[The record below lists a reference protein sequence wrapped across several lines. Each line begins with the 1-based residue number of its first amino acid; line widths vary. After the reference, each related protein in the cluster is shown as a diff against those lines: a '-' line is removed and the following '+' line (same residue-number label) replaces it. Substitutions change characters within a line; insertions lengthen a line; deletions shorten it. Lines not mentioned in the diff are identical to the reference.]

1 MLALWIIMGLVVFLA
16 VASMLPFSLHVQ
28 GERED
33 SISYRTSFQW
43 PWRFFGIGIRRDAQG
58 FHIQL
63 LCGNRCLYER
73 KKRKKTK
80 KEEGTKEKKEKEK
93 TQEKHKEEKK
103 AEKKGKK
110 GFFDLLR
117 NRDILVQL
125 TRTALR
131 FLRDL
136 LLCLRRPR
144 LSGDVEIGFGD
155 PAAMGIISGFVYA
168 VSSKGMVLG
177 DLRIKPN
184 YVDVIFTGE
193 VDFSTGILPARVVTA
208 FTKLL
213 FRLPIIRLLKFLR
226 RRRKAKK
233 EKEVN

>member
-1 MLALWIIMGLVVFLA
+1 MLALWIIMGLAVFLA

-33 SISYRTSFQW
+33 SISYRTSFHW

-58 FHIQL
+58 RYIQL
-63 LCGNRCLYER
+63 LCGNKCLYER
-73 KKRKKTK
+73 KRRKKTK
-80 KEEGTKEKKEKEK
+80 KEEGV
-93 TQEKHKEEKK
+93 EEKK
-103 AEKKGKK
+103 AEKKGTK
-110 GFFDLLR
+110 GFFELLR
-117 NRDILVQL
+117 NRDILVYL

-136 LLCLRRPR
+136 FLYFRRPR
-144 LSGDVEIGFGD
+144 LSGNVEIGFGD
-155 PAAMGIISGFVYA
+155 PAAMGIISGLVYA
-168 VSSKGMVLG
+168 VSPRGMALD

-184 YVDVIFTGE
+184 YVDVIFIGE
-193 VDFSTGILPARVVTA
+193 VDFSTGVVPARVVTA

-213 FRLPIIRLLKFLR
+213 FRLPIIRLLKLLRER
-226 RRRKAKK
+226 RRAKK